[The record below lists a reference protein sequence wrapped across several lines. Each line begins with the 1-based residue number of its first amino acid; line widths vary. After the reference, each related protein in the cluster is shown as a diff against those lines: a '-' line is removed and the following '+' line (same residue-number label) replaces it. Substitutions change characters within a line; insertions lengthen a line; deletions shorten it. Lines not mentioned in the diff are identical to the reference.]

1 MSLVVDSNLIQTR
14 ISSSESRVC
23 VFIRSSSN
31 SIQFDFI
38 SGTHQTIGFIRSN
51 PIGCIRRSLPG
62 TVTTK
67 VTSILTSS
75 RSGNQA
81 SSTSNGS
88 SRSFEGRVGSIGIR
102 SGNSQSSDI
111 SLCHR
116 CHSGYMTQSIY
127 GNLIQTRG
135 FGSIR
140 RVRVFIRSSSN
151 SIQFDFVF
159 SRHQAV
165 GRCGC
170 IGIGCIGILTRNTK
184 SGNIGFGYSGSS

>member
-1 MSLVVDSNLIQTR
+1 MSLVVDGNLIQTR
-14 ISSSESRVC
+14 ISSSESRV
-23 VFIRSSSN
+23 
-31 SIQFDFI
+31 SIIIGSACNAIEFRFI

-51 PIGCIRRSLPG
+51 TVGCIRRSLPG

-88 SRSFEGRVGSIGIR
+88 SRSFEGRVGGVGIR
-102 SGNSQSSDI
+102 SGNTQSGNI

-116 CHSGYMTQSIY
+116 CHSGYMAQSIN

-140 RVRVFIRSSSN
+140 RVRVFIRSSGN
-151 SIQFDFVF
+151 SIQLDFVF
-159 SRHQAV
+159 RRHQTIRR
-165 GRCGC
+165 GGC
-170 IGIGCIGILTRNTK
+170 IGICCIGILTRNTK